1 MESKGPRVFFSWL
14 TLVGWGKSFFFAEE
28 NSWGGAIELSILAE
42 HFECEIAAY
51 DSWSCNMSDMND
63 WVVVSKLFYF
73 HPYLGKMSNL
83 ANIFQM
89 GWNHQLEDGWWF

>member
-1 MESKGPRVFFSWL
+1 MESKGPRFFFSWL

-63 WVVVSKLFYF
+63 CMGGGFKYVLFSPLF
-73 HPYLGKMSNL
+73 G
-83 ANIFQM
+83 
-89 GWNHQLEDGWWF
+89 EDVQFD